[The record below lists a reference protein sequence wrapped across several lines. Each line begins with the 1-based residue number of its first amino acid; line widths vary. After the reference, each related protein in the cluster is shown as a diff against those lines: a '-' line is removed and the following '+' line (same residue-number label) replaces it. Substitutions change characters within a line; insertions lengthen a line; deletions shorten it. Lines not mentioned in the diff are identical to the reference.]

1 MNVTTRALYY
11 PDETEYIAGLA
22 PRTRQGHRQLGGGSL
37 PLLRVGYNILD
48 IRCQA
53 EIDQIGNFPRDS
65 PPTTAAAHLPGFPHP
80 PTTATTRGW
89 QEMMTNQESN
99 KEFLDRVAKIFP
111 DKANDK
117 NIVSCSDGRNRASQA
132 LEALD
137 EAGFVIIVGL
147 RGGYT
152 MWNRTWDAKMR
163 RRNLPGVF
171 QEEWQ
176 HSADGCGVHATGAS
190 FQNQDAFQ
198 YADWKDETSGSTGP
212 VKSAAMKYFKTFEVG
227 SPRRIDDEAARPDRQ
242 RVEGGG
248 GCLARV
254 AARERITCIFV
265 IISRRILHCGAP
277 VINRIVTNLSS
288 PCAVLIARLILTS
301 THTKCEVTLIRNA
314 AVADH

>member
-11 PDETEYIAGLA
+11 PDETEYIAEIGAAYPDKGIANWEEGRCLF
-22 PRTRQGHRQLGGGSL
+22 SEF
-37 PLLRVGYNILD
+37 GYNILD

-53 EIDQIGNFPRDS
+53 EIDQIGNFPRELPSDHRS
-65 PPTTAAAHLPGFPHP
+65 GARIFEVPLITADYRYNSEAGKK
-80 PTTATTRGW
+80 
-89 QEMMTNQESN
+89 MMTNQESN

-117 NIVSCSDGRNRASQA
+117 IIVCCSDGRNRAIQA

-137 EAGFVIIVGL
+137 EAGYVNIVGL
-147 RGGYT
+147 RGGYN

-198 YADWKDETSGSTGP
+198 YADWKDET
-212 VKSAAMKYFKTFEVG
+212 EW
-227 SPRRIDDEAARPDRQ
+227 IDW
-242 RVEGGG
+242 
-248 GCLARV
+248 
-254 AARERITCIFV
+254 
-265 IISRRILHCGAP
+265 SR
-277 VINRIVTNLSS
+277 
-288 PCAVLIARLILTS
+288 
-301 THTKCEVTLIRNA
+301 
-314 AVADH
+314 